1 MEQQEDRCTLGRE
14 MPVIFQNESQFTGLN
29 NVCNDRNAA
38 VSTGLKAEMK
48 MKTDN
53 DFQAKKNHP
62 NPNPR
67 HLNICAQL
75 F

>member
-14 MPVIFQNESQFTGLN
+14 MPVIFQNESQFTRLN

-53 DFQAKKNHP
+53 HSQAKKKNQTQTP
-62 NPNPR
+62 DT
-67 HLNICAQL
+67 
-75 F
+75 